1 VNKVSTNS
9 TPDTRTLV
17 TIRQAA
23 DYLGVKPWNV
33 FDLTERGA
41 VPFMKLHGVRFVA
54 QEDLSGVRD
63 LTPETPPQVE
73 GPTGPVGMLRDYLSH
88 LPENLRYVHRDLA
101 DARCSAKWLLPFVWR
116 VTAADEQAPGPARRF
131 RPGPRVQRDL
141 AELQRSAPAV
151 GGVFRTAREAM
162 GLSLVEVATRV
173 GVEPDHL
180 ERVELGEEVAP
191 QSFTTRL
198 AETLAE
204 LMTSRIAATP

>member
-1 VNKVSTNS
+1 
-9 TPDTRTLV
+9 
-17 TIRQAA
+17 
-23 DYLGVKPWNV
+23 
-33 FDLTERGA
+33 
-41 VPFMKLHGVRFVA
+41 
-54 QEDLSGVRD
+54 
-63 LTPETPPQVE
+63 
-73 GPTGPVGMLRDYLSH
+73 
-88 LPENLRYVHRDLA
+88 
-101 DARCSAKWLLPFVWR
+101 
-116 VTAADEQAPGPARRF
+116 
-131 RPGPRVQRDL
+131 
-141 AELQRSAPAV
+141 V